1 MKQLMAHIARPL
13 FAIAA
18 WLIKGVIGLA
28 FLAFMAF
35 MLVEWASG
43 CGESY
48 TDSKGKVHINEC
60 VFTTIKK

>member
-1 MKQLMAHIARPL
+1 MKRVITHIVKPL
-13 FAIAA
+13 LI
-18 WLIKGVIGLA
+18 WLAKGIVGLA
-28 FLAFMAF
+28 FIAFMAF
-35 MLVEWASG
+35 MIVEWMAG